1 MQPES
6 LQSHPPL
13 QRGLPLRTILTIA
26 SISQILAAVGI
37 VGYLAWRSGYGAIE
51 DLGNRL
57 IRESSLQTVQRL
69 DYFLSIPEVT
79 NRSNLAVIRQGFLPI
94 APGTI
99 EADKFY
105 RQFWQQK
112 NQFVNTSKQPF
123 FATYIGTEAGEFMG
137 LGYQANQRW
146 EASRVDAGTPDRR
159 FQSITLNQTTGVR
172 QSPTPEKSGVVL
184 GKPYDPRQ
192 RPWYQK
198 AKSAGKPIWN
208 DIYRD
213 FQEKRFTITLAE
225 PIIIDQR
232 FQGVVATDIFL
243 SDMSEYL
250 QHLTRQVTA
259 KSAIWIITPQRDLVA
274 DSRPNPESRMI
285 SPTSDVLLQN
295 VIQHLQQQYGS
306 LEQLQSQQFVLFY
319 AQQKYFLA
327 VQPYKTPSGINWLV
341 LTAIP
346 ENDLMQK
353 IQASQQANLILCA
366 VALLISAIATAL
378 FDRRITA
385 PIAQL
390 SSATQKIAA
399 GDLDLAVQI
408 NTGKEFGVLGTSL
421 HQMAQRIKRSRLK
434 LHQYNTAL
442 AGQVEMRTQEL
453 ADEVAAHAQVNTHL
467 STTLTYLQQTQQ
479 QLIAAEKMAVLGQ
492 LVAAVAHEI
501 NSPLGA
507 IRSST
512 DNITAFFR
520 RNVTELPA
528 ILAPLSPT
536 QNQTFWQLVQSTSL
550 IPSATTLSIGMP
562 KRTLRRQL
570 VQQLLIQLNADDS
583 PEAETIADILIDL
596 GVETDTKRFDPLLKA
611 SNQLGILNQIYHF
624 RSSRQSVDTILAAT
638 ATATQLID
646 ALKTYSQPQTK
657 QNFHPVNVID
667 NLESVLRLYHDWF
680 RRGTEII
687 RDYPTQ
693 AVYTIGADGELSQIW
708 SNLIRNAL
716 DAMAYRGVLTLS
728 ITADDAA
735 IHVSITDNG
744 PGIPIDVQARLYE
757 PFFTTKSHGEGT
769 GLGLSIVTQ
778 ILHRHGAEI
787 NHTSAPGKTTFIVTL
802 PKTEEIL

>member
-6 LQSHPPL
+6 LQSHPPV

-26 SISQILAAVGI
+26 SISQILAAVG
-37 VGYLAWRSGYGAIE
+37 VVSYLSWQSGYRAIE

-57 IRESSLQTVQRL
+57 IRESSLQIVQKL

-94 APGTI
+94 APGAI

-112 NQFVNTSKQPF
+112 NQFANTSKQPF

-137 LGYQANQRW
+137 LGYQSNQRW
-146 EASRVDAGTPDRR
+146 EASRVESNTADRR
-159 FQSITLNQTTGVR
+159 FQSITLDQTTGLR
-172 QSPTPEKSGVVL
+172 QSLAPEKSGIVL

-198 AKSAGKPIWN
+198 AKLAGKPVWN
-208 DIYRD
+208 EIYRD
-213 FQEKRFTITLAE
+213 FKEKRFMITLSE
-225 PIIIDQR
+225 PIVIDQK

-243 SDMSEYL
+243 ADMSEYL
-250 QHLTRQVTA
+250 KQLAQQVTA
-259 KSAIWIITPQRDLVA
+259 KSEIWIITPQHDQVA
-274 DSRPNPESRMI
+274 AS
-285 SPTSDVLLQN
+285 SDIASAALLQT
-295 VIQHLQQQYGS
+295 VIQQLQNQHGS
-306 LEQLQSQQFVLFY
+306 LEQLKSQQFVLSH

-346 ENDLMQK
+346 EQDLMQK
-353 IQASQQANLILCA
+353 IQASQKANLILCA
-366 VALLISAIATAL
+366 IALLISAIATAL

-390 SSATQKIAA
+390 SAATQKIAQ
-399 GDLDLAVQI
+399 GDLDIAVKI
-408 NTGKEFGVLGTSL
+408 NTDKELEVLGTSL

-434 LHQYNTAL
+434 LYQYNNAL
-442 AGQVEMRTQEL
+442 AQQVEMRTQEL
-453 ADEVAAHAQVNTHL
+453 ADEVVAHAQVNTHL
-467 STTLTYLQQTQQ
+467 STTLTDLQQTQQ

-512 DNITAFFR
+512 DNITVFFR

-528 ILAPLSPT
+528 VLAPLSPI

-550 IPSATTLSIGMP
+550 IAPVPTLSIGLP
-562 KRTLRRQL
+562 KRALRRQL

-596 GVETDTKRFDPLLKA
+596 GVELDTNRFDPLLKA

-646 ALKTYSQPQTK
+646 ALKTYSQPQAK

-680 RRGTEII
+680 RRGTEVI

-693 AVYTIGADGELSQIW
+693 PVYTIGADGELSQIW

-716 DAMAYRGVLTLS
+716 DAMAYRGILTLG
-728 ITADDAA
+728 ITADQAA
-735 IHVSITDNG
+735 IYVSISDNG
-744 PGIPIDVQARLYE
+744 PGIPIAVQARLYE

-769 GLGLSIVTQ
+769 GLGLSIVKQ

-787 NHTSAPGKTTFIVTL
+787 NHTSLPGKTTFIVAL
-802 PKTEEIL
+802 PKTAETL

>member
-1 MQPES
+1 MELES
-6 LQSHPPL
+6 RQSRPPL
-13 QRGLPLRTILTIA
+13 RRGLPLRPILTIA

-37 VGYLAWRSGYGAIE
+37 VTYLAWRSGYAAIE

-57 IRESSLQTVQRL
+57 IRESSLQTVQKL

-112 NQFVNTSKQPF
+112 NQFINTSKQPF

-146 EASRVDAGTPDRR
+146 EASRVEASTPDRR

-172 QSPTPEKSGVVL
+172 QSPTPEKSGVLL

-198 AKSAGKPIWN
+198 AKLAGKPIWN

-225 PIIIDQR
+225 PIIIDQK

-243 SDMSEYL
+243 ADMSEYL
-250 QHLTRQVTA
+250 QQLTQQVTA

-274 DSRPNPESRMI
+274 DSNLNPEARMI
-285 SPTSDVLLQN
+285 SPTGDLLLQN
-295 VIQHLQQQYGS
+295 VIQHLQQQHGS
-306 LEQLQSQQFVLFY
+306 LEKLQSQQFVLFH
-319 AQQKYFLA
+319 AKQKYFLA

-346 ENDLMQK
+346 EQDLMQK

-366 VALLISAIATAL
+366 IALLISAIATAL

-390 SSATQKIAA
+390 STATQKIAQ
-399 GDLDLAVQI
+399 GDLDIAVQI
-408 NTGKEFGVLGTSL
+408 NTGKELEVLGTSL
-421 HQMAQRIKRSRLK
+421 HQMAQRIKISRLK
-434 LHQYNTAL
+434 LRQYNTDL
-442 AGQVEMRTQEL
+442 AHQVEMRTQEL
-453 ADEVAAHAQVNTHL
+453 ADEVVAHAEVNTHL
-467 STTLTYLQQTQQ
+467 AQTLTHLQQTQQ
-479 QLIAAEKMAVLGQ
+479 QVIAAEKMAVLGQ

-512 DNITAFFR
+512 DNVTAFFR

-528 ILAPLSPT
+528 ILAPLSTT

-550 IPSATTLSIGMP
+550 IPSATTLPIGIP

-570 VQQLLIQLNADDS
+570 VQQLLIQDS
-583 PEAETIADILIDL
+583 SEAETIADILIDL
-596 GVETDTKRFDPLLKA
+596 GVETDTNQFDPLLKA

-657 QNFHPVNVID
+657 QNFHAVNVID

-680 RRGTEII
+680 RRGTEVI

-693 AVYTIGADGELSQIW
+693 PVYTIGADGELSQIW

-716 DAMAYRGVLTLS
+716 DAMAYRGILTLG
-728 ITADDAA
+728 ITADQAA
-735 IHVSITDNG
+735 IYVSISDNG
-744 PGIPIDVQARLYE
+744 PGIPIAVQARLYE

-769 GLGLSIVTQ
+769 GLGLSIVKQ

-787 NHTSAPGKTTFIVTL
+787 NHTSVPGKTTFIVTL
-802 PKTEEIL
+802 PKTAETL